1 MPTVFSKEIEPSSA
15 VDFKSSASSSF
26 DNNQKAKT
34 VKKNSVGNQHKFPQQ
49 NHSKRVKSYD
59 PEDGFIH
66 TEAYKDLVIG
76 QAVEKLSACCSKG
89 TRHGFGC
96 LLSLF
101 RTNKEE
107 STYFDSFHE
116 EYLDCSKKAIQYVKE
131 CRKLGVADNPLISE
145 RENRDKFLQEVYREC
160 LVDVHEMANEK
171 SKHVMRYCIPAIN
184 FKLGSIHKHEVCL
197 HTLLAVYGFTEHDWR
212 ICSQAIKS
220 NPTGRVSSLRH
231 KAWKDDRLPDISYT
245 GIEQVFRDNLKITNA
260 GIGRVNETIIINY
273 YL

>member
-116 EYLDCSKKAIQYVKE
+116 EYLDCSKKSYSICQRMSQIR
-131 CRKLGVADNPLISE
+131 CR
-145 RENRDKFLQEVYREC
+145 RQ
-160 LVDVHEMANEK
+160 
-171 SKHVMRYCIPAIN
+171 
-184 FKLGSIHKHEVCL
+184 
-197 HTLLAVYGFTEHDWR
+197 
-212 ICSQAIKS
+212 
-220 NPTGRVSSLRH
+220 SS
-231 KAWKDDRLPDISYT
+231 Y
-245 GIEQVFRDNLKITNA
+245 F
-260 GIGRVNETIIINY
+260 
-273 YL
+273 